1 MIIYIYIYIL
11 RLKLKQPGFEEGIFK
26 VCPDEKEKQ
35 NNMAHTHPSTS
46 LSKELIDN
54 DPLIFQN
61 N

>member
-1 MIIYIYIYIL
+1 
-11 RLKLKQPGFEEGIFK
+11 LKQPGFEEGIFK